1 MMLLVFSPTPNATP
15 ELTGMP
21 LVQQAINSQVG
32 SFGIHFITVSIL
44 LFAFSSLIGNYCYAE
59 SNLKFIKDNK
69 ILLNVFRVICVL
81 VIFVGSTAEFETVWN
96 LADVLMG
103 FMAIV
108 NIISILLLG
117 NIALKALAD
126 YRAQKKQ
133 GLDPTFHPDKLGI
146 KNTDCWED

>member
-1 MMLLVFSPTPNATP
+1 
-15 ELTGMP
+15 
-21 LVQQAINSQVG
+21 
-32 SFGIHFITVSIL
+32 
-44 LFAFSSLIGNYCYAE
+44 
-59 SNLKFIKDNK
+59 
-69 ILLNVFRVICVL
+69 
-81 VIFVGSTAEFETVWN
+81 
-96 LADVLMG
+96 MG

-133 GLDPTFHPDKLGI
+133 GFDPAFHPDKLGI